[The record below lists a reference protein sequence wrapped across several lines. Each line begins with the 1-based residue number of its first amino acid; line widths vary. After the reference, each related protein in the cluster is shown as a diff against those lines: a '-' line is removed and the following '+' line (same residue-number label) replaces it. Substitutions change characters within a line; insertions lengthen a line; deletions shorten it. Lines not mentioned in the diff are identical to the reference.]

1 MLSIKS
7 FFGAGGPCK
16 SGPLSFLGENLKF
29 VQSFLRPARRRSA
42 FWRKCRESSL
52 PVRFHRLASCVF
64 FEHCIARSTIRARIL
79 SLL

>member
-29 VQSFLRPARRRSA
+29 VQSFFAAGPEA
-42 FWRKCRESSL
+42 FGFLTKM
-52 PVRFHRLASCVF
+52 
-64 FEHCIARSTIRARIL
+64 
-79 SLL
+79 